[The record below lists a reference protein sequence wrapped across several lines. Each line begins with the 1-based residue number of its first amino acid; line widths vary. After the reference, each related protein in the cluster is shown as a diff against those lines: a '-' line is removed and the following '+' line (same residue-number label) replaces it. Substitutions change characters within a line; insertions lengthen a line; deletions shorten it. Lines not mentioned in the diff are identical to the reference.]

1 MDRLVPADL
10 KPTLRTPGPEAGTA
24 TGARNATRAPLPA
37 PGGDHPIRDVG
48 SRVSGGGP
56 GECRGRVFA
65 KDPRLSQFV
74 PTEPEAEAETD
85 TETLI
90 DASMCAIAATAPE
103 IWPLMH
109 SA

>member
-1 MDRLVPADL
+1 MTR
-10 KPTLRTPGPEAGTA
+10 R
-24 TGARNATRAPLPA
+24 RNATRAPLPA
-37 PGGDHPIRDVG
+37 PGGDHSIRDVG
-48 SRVSGGGP
+48 SRVLGGGP

-65 KDPRLSQFV
+65 KDPLRFQFV
-74 PTEPEAEAETD
+74 PTAPEAEAETE

-90 DASMCAIAATAPE
+90 EASTWATAATAAA